1 MNRRQKK
8 KAENIRRTKLH
19 RILDQVLDINGM
31 EAREREKTG
40 DKPTMFFEISGH
52 IGKVEVSGCVHGWHD
67 YAHNDFTSMAY
78 LDGNKYGT
86 SLDRVIRELDDLKER
101 LHV

>member
-8 KAENIRRTKLH
+8 KNENIRRAKLH

-31 EAREREKTG
+31 EAREREITG

-52 IGKVEVSGCVHGWHD
+52 IGKVAVSANVHGWYD
-67 YAHNDFTSMAY
+67 NAHNDFESSAY
-78 LDGNKYGT
+78 LDVDKYGT
-86 SLDRVIRELDDLKER
+86 SLNRIIRDLDDLKER